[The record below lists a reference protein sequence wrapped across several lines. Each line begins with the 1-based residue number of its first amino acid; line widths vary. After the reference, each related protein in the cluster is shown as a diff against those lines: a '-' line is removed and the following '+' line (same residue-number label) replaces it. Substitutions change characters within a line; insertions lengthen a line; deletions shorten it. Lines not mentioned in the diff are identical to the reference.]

1 MTQVTSGIRR
11 VLSLPAAYDALQVL
25 LGSVRGRERLYREYI
40 APQLGDVV
48 VDVGCGT
55 AAMLDL
61 IPSHVRY
68 FGFDL
73 SPEYIAAAQARYG
86 ERGEFYCAD
95 ITSIA
100 ADAVPASTTTLAIG
114 LLHHLDDDGC
124 RHLLRAIRDRLAPGG
139 RLITLDGTFVPNQGW
154 MSRTLVGA
162 DRGRNIRTPEAYA
175 ALVPDGMRV
184 ATHVLHDLL
193 RVPYEHCIL
202 VCTKDAGTRTE
213 AEASDA
219 ATPLA
224 QHP

>member
-1 MTQVTSGIRR
+1 MAQVTSGIRR

-25 LGSVRGRERLYREYI
+25 LGSIRGRERLYREFI

-55 AAMLDL
+55 AAILEL
-61 IPSHVRY
+61 IPDHVRY

-73 SPEYIAAAQARYG
+73 SAEYIAAARARYG
-86 ERGEFYCAD
+86 DRGEFHCAD

-100 ADAVPASTTTLAIG
+100 ADAVPASTTTLALG
-114 LLHHLDDDGC
+114 LLHHLDDEGC

-139 RLITLDGTFVPNQGW
+139 RLITLDGTFVPDQGW

-175 ALVPDGMRV
+175 ALVPDGMSV
-184 ATHVLHDLL
+184 ATHLLNDLL

-202 VCTKDAGTRTE
+202 VCTKDALAHPG
-213 AEASDA
+213 AEVPDPAI
-219 ATPLA
+219 PLA
-224 QHP
+224 QRR

>member
-25 LGSVRGRERLYREYI
+25 LGSIRGRERLYRDYI
-40 APQLGDVV
+40 APHMGDVV

-55 AAMLDL
+55 AAILEL
-61 IPSHVRY
+61 IPADVRY

-73 SPEYIAAAQARYG
+73 SAEYIAAARARYG
-86 ERGEFYCAD
+86 DRGQFYCAD

-154 MSRTLVGA
+154 MSRKLVGA

-184 ATHVLHDLL
+184 ETHLLDDLL

-202 VCTKDAGTRTE
+202 VCTKDPAARPR
-213 AEASDA
+213 DA
-219 ATPLA
+219 DSEPLGERSGI
-224 QHP
+224 